1 MVVIGRR
8 GVWGGPTA
16 AMDREEASVGE
27 ELLRPSEAAAR
38 LGMAANTLRVYSTRF
53 AALLSPPAARPTAGR
68 AGRPGHR
75 LYSPEDVALLER
87 ARDLVAGGL
96 TYEEALARLRS
107 GLAPTDP
114 ARLAAGLLS
123 SPPELAAHLTTL
135 RQAVDAW
142 RALAEERAREA
153 AELRARLETARAEL
167 DEERRR
173 RLAAEELVRLGAG
186 EPKGGESAR
195 SRIQSSWISRL
206 LSGDAE
212 GRTGPR

>member
-1 MVVIGRR
+1 M
-8 GVWGGPTA
+8 
-16 AMDREEASVGE
+16 GE
-27 ELLRPSEAAAR
+27 GLLRPSEAAAR

-53 AALLSPPAARPTAGR
+53 AALLSPSAARPTAGR

-75 LYSPEDVALLER
+75 LYSSEDVTLLER

-96 TYEEALARLRS
+96 TYEQALAQLRS
-107 GLAPTDP
+107 GLTPTDP
-114 ARLAAGLLS
+114 ARLAAGVPA
-123 SPPELAAHLTTL
+123 SPPELAAYLTTL
-135 RQAVDAW
+135 QQAVDAW

-153 AELRARLETARAEL
+153 AELRARLESIRAEL

-173 RLAAEELVRLGAG
+173 RLAAEELVRLAAG

-195 SRIQSSWISRL
+195 THVQTSWISRL
-206 LSGDAE
+206 LSGEAE